1 MSASVEELYTVVKN
15 PNATYRSY
23 GFLGPRGMRLAPGE
37 AVAIPGDL
45 VASLGF
51 LHQQGGRRRK
61 FDALERCLAAGRLI
75 LQSRPAPILYDASQ
89 DTSYALAV
97 SNGVL
102 GIVDPEYVEP
112 EDSDTSSL
120 SSGSP

>member
-1 MSASVEELYTVVKN
+1 MSAAVEELYTVVKN
-15 PNATYRSY
+15 PNATARTY

-61 FDALERCLAAGRLI
+61 FDAFERCLRDERLI
-75 LQSRPAPILYDASQ
+75 VQSRPAPILYDTAQ
-89 DTSYALAV
+89 DKSYAVAV
-97 SNGVL
+97 HAGVL
-102 GIVDPEYVEP
+102 GIVDPNYTEP
-112 EDSDTSSL
+112 DGSSL
-120 SSGSP
+120 SLQG